1 VRASTDT
8 EEHAMPQVTQLTTL
22 VQAPDTGID
31 ARTALAHIR
40 VGDSYRM
47 VRLAARDIFH
57 DETAGYVQF
66 DIRITKPR
74 RVVVKLAGD
83 DTYSVEIGRIK
94 RSRGD
99 IEYVVLEQQHGIYCD
114 HLGETVERMCVAQS

>member
-1 VRASTDT
+1 
-8 EEHAMPQVTQLTTL
+8 MPQVTQLTTL